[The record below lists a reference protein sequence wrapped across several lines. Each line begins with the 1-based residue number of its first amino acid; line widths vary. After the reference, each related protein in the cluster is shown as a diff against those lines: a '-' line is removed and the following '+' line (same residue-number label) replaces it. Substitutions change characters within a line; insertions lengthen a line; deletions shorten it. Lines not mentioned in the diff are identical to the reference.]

1 PPEKPPEKP
10 PTEPPPEKPP
20 EKPPTEPPP
29 EKPPEKPPTEPPP
42 EKPPEKPPTEPP
54 PEKPPEKPPTE
65 PPPEKPPEKPPTEPH
80 CTVDCGPPPPPP
92 PPPEKPEEPSRNVNT
107 ANADANANAAGGKV
121 NMVTRQGAATMPVLT
136 STSECAEARAFG
148 INLFVIGV
156 GAGEQWL
163 NQTCEQI
170 KTVKAVCGIANENT
184 SLAIEALKI
193 AGSVNENRF
202 EQRLATRISHD
213 KAWDGRRVNANCA
226 VEKTKLENMLA
237 EQREK
242 TEED

>member
-1 PPEKPPEKP
+1 
-10 PTEPPPEKPP
+10 
-20 EKPPTEPPP
+20 
-29 EKPPEKPPTEPPP
+29 
-42 EKPPEKPPTEPP
+42 
-54 PEKPPEKPPTE
+54 TE